1 MTVAIARNGM
11 PVLRGAFAVCLMLT
25 GAALAQSKAPSL
37 ADDPLARLEA
47 QLEQATADQL
57 KAIYI
62 DCSSEAKQRLLG
74 TGEAMACSIVYET
87 LKRRVF
93 GGGFEA
99 LFAWSRTQRTAQAS
113 DRGAS
118 PIPASR
124 R

>member
-1 MTVAIARNGM
+1 MTVAIAMNGM
-11 PVLRGAFAVCLMLT
+11 PVLRGTFAACLMLT
-25 GAALAQSKAPSL
+25 GAALAQSQAPSL

-57 KAIYI
+57 KAIYV
-62 DCSSEAKQRLLG
+62 DCSSEAEQRLLG
-74 TGEAMACSIVYET
+74 TGEAMACSVVYET

-93 GGGFEA
+93 GGDFDA